1 MSASRPIRIAAVLL
15 LVCLLPVCAL
25 AQEQTLRISGPSFL
39 STDTT
44 SITSAR
50 EAFSALHEG
59 WTVEIADE
67 SAASETL
74 AALESGEET
83 ADILVVTAA
92 DAVALG
98 NTGLVLDLSAAPA
111 LAEACA
117 ALPGAA
123 KRLYGGGEHCYALP
137 VSLQVQLIDVTH
149 PEILDAIGGAPEA
162 DWTWFDLL
170 DLCNR
175 LAEYNRK
182 TGEDWALLDVWSDAP
197 YWLLQMARSET
208 PETMPYDTL
217 EALAGRW
224 TEAEKNGLIT
234 KDTEKANVVMHLR
247 FTLAE
252 QAAAGVY
259 LAPPAYA
266 PGAPASAIGSTV
278 FLVNAAA
285 VHAEEAF
292 DFLACCSYLAP
303 ENLRNLVPSDA
314 PQLWLDCL
322 ENGAAQRDTPQT
334 RAMIAAWSGCPG
346 DATAAQR
353 AEAVR
358 TAVENAAK

>member
-74 AALESGEET
+74 AALEAGEET

-92 DAVALG
+92 DSVALG
-98 NTGLVLDLSAAPA
+98 NAGLVLDLSAAPA

-117 ALPGAA
+117 ALPNAA
-123 KRLYGGGEHCYALP
+123 KRLYGDGERCYALP
-137 VSLQVQLIDVTH
+137 ISLQPQLIDVTH

-170 DLCNR
+170 DLCDR
-175 LAEYNRK
+175 LAEYNKK

-197 YWLLQMARSET
+197 YWLLQMAWNET
-208 PETMPYDTL
+208 PATMPYDTL

-234 KDTEKANVVMHLR
+234 KDTEKADVVMHLR
-247 FTLAE
+247 FTLAG
-252 QAAAGVY
+252 QAAAGVH

-278 FLVNAAA
+278 FLVNAATA
-285 VHAEEAF
+285 HAEEAF
-292 DFLACCSYLAP
+292 DFLAHCSYLAP
-303 ENLRNLVPSDA
+303 ENLHNLVPSDA
-314 PQLWLDCL
+314 SQLWLDCL

-334 RAMIAAWSGCPG
+334 RAVIAAWSGCPS

-358 TAVENAAK
+358 TAMENAAK

>member
-39 STDTT
+39 STDVT

-59 WTVEIADE
+59 WTVEIADG
-67 SAASETL
+67 SAASKTL
-74 AALESGEET
+74 AALEAGEET
-83 ADILVVTAA
+83 ADILVVAAA

-98 NTGLVLDLSAAPA
+98 KAGLVLDLSAAPA
-111 LAEACA
+111 LTEACA

-137 VSLQVQLIDVTH
+137 VSLQVQLIDVAH

-170 DLCNR
+170 DLCDR

-197 YWLLQMARSET
+197 YWLLQMARNET

-259 LAPPAYA
+259 LAPPVYA

-285 VHAEEAF
+285 AHAEEAF
-292 DFLACCSYLAP
+292 DFLACCSYLAQ
-303 ENLRNLVPSDA
+303 EKLRNLVH
-314 PQLWLDCL
+314 
-322 ENGAAQRDTPQT
+322 
-334 RAMIAAWSGCPG
+334 
-346 DATAAQR
+346 
-353 AEAVR
+353 
-358 TAVENAAK
+358 